1 MLPVTALHNP
11 TNEFPKVRQAVAMLI
26 WFGILVRQIVARK
39 NIFHALGRDLRGI
52 CLE

>member
-11 TNEFPKVRQAVAMLI
+11 TDEFPKVWQAVAMVI
-26 WFGILVRQIVARK
+26 WFGILVHKIVARK